1 MSGHNLHPRQ
11 SDGAKMK
18 KQFGKGVG
26 AGLARLLLIEVI
38 ALAAICIFS
47 GIANGPRAGL
57 GFVAHAQAQPPAP
70 SLAQKEKT
78 VAEHAVGPF
87 DVTMQPQGEPDRADG
102 ITLSRYSGDKQY
114 HGDLDGTAKL
124 IMLAAGTEVKGS
136 AGYVAMERV
145 TGSLKGRSGSFV
157 LQHSATMTRGEPQ
170 LTITVVPD
178 SGTGQLVGITG
189 KMNIIIAAGK
199 HSYDFE
205 YTLPAAQ

>member
-1 MSGHNLHPRQ
+1 
-11 SDGAKMK
+11 MK
-18 KQFGKGVG
+18 KQFSKGVG
-26 AGLARLLLIEVI
+26 ANLARFVLIAVI
-38 ALAAICIFS
+38 TLAAICIFS
-47 GIANGPRAGL
+47 AIRSSATAGL
-57 GFVAHAQAQPPAP
+57 GFVAHAQAQQPAP
-70 SLAQKEKT
+70 SVAQKEKT

-87 DVTMQPQGEPDRADG
+87 DVTMQPQGEPDKADG

-170 LTITVVPD
+170 LSITVVPD

-199 HSYDFE
+199 HSYEFD

>member
-1 MSGHNLHPRQ
+1 
-11 SDGAKMK
+11 MK
-18 KQFGKGVG
+18 NCARVC
-26 AGLARLLLIEVI
+26 AVIVTVLVTVGLAI
-38 ALAAICIFS
+38 
-47 GIANGPRAGL
+47 
-57 GFVAHAQAQPPAP
+57 P
-70 SLAQKEKT
+70 SVAQKEKT

-87 DVTMQPQGEPDRADG
+87 DVKMEPQGEPDKADG

-170 LTITVVPD
+170 LSITVVPD

-199 HSYDFE
+199 HSYEFD